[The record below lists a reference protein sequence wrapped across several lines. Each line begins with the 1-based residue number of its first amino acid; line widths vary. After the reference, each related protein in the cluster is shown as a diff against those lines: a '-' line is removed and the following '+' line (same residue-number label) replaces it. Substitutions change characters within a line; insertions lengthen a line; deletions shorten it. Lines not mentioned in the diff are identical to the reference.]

1 MKVSK
6 KKQKSGRT
14 NDNHLYIRNVRFECR
29 LSPIE
34 YDALVKR
41 WEKSS
46 SNSMASFA
54 RSCIF
59 GEEDKIE
66 LQLKQQKKDQ
76 LDRLHLLS
84 AINRVGN
91 NVNQIAKKLN
101 GNYGPKA
108 QVLEDELAQIK
119 AELKRLTGVAKE

>member
-1 MKVSK
+1 MDHK
-6 KKQKSGRT
+6 KKKKSGRT
-14 NDNHLYIRNVRFECR
+14 NDDNKYIRDIRIEFR

-34 YDALVKR
+34 YLAFTNR

-46 SNSMASFA
+46 HNSMASLT

-66 LQLKQQKKDQ
+66 LHLQQKKSDQ
-76 LDRLHLLS
+76 IDRLHILAALHR
-84 AINRVGN
+84 IGN

-108 QVLEDELAQIK
+108 QALEEELAQIK
-119 AELKRLTGVAKE
+119 AELQRLAGVAKD

>member
-1 MKVSK
+1 
-6 KKQKSGRT
+6 
-14 NDNHLYIRNVRFECR
+14 
-29 LSPIE
+29 
-34 YDALVKR
+34 
-41 WEKSS
+41 
-46 SNSMASFA
+46 MASFA

-66 LQLKQQKKDQ
+66 LQLKQQKKNQ

-108 QVLEDELAQIK
+108 QVLEEELAQIK
-119 AELKRLTGVAKE
+119 AELKRLAGVAKE

>member
-1 MKVSK
+1 MKASK

-34 YDALVKR
+34 YDQLVKQ

-46 SNSMASFA
+46 CNSMASFA
-54 RSCIF
+54 RGCIF
-59 GEEDKIE
+59 GDEDKIE
-66 LQLKQQKKDQ
+66 LQFKQKKKDQ

-84 AINRVGN
+84 AINRVES

-108 QVLEDELAQIK
+108 QALEEELAKIK
-119 AELKRLTGVAKE
+119 AELKCLTGIAKE